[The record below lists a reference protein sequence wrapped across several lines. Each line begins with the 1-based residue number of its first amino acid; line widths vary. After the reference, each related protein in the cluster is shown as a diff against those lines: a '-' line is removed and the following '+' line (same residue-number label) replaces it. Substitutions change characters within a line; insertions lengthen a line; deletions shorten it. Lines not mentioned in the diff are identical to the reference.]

1 MSNAALPDFET
12 ELTEQSESLKRTLA
26 SPVIVRLLSALGKRS
41 AVDALLRDGER
52 EAAVLA
58 LVRMAGENNERAELL
73 FIKRAVYNG
82 DPWSGHIAF
91 PGGRRDA
98 ADESLSVTALRETWE
113 ELALD
118 VMKLGKLVGRVD
130 DLAPRTPALP
140 PIIIRPFIG
149 VVPVDTLLTPNAEV
163 AEAFWVSV
171 AELKLESTRI
181 EHVFERSGETLAFP
195 AFKIRE
201 HVIWGLTERIVTQ
214 LLPLFDGAE

>member
-1 MSNAALPDFET
+1 MPGFKT
-12 ELTEQSESLKRTLA
+12 ELSEPSESLKRTLA
-26 SPVIVRLLSALGKRS
+26 SPVIVRFLSALGTRLP
-41 AVDALLRDGER
+41 VDAILHDGER

-58 LVRMAGENNERAELL
+58 LVRMAGEHHERAELL
-73 FIKRAVYNG
+73 FIKRAAYNG

-98 ADESLSVTALRETWE
+98 ADESLSSTALRETWE

-118 VMKLGKLVGRVD
+118 VTKFGKLIGRVD

-140 PIIIRPFIG
+140 PIVIRPFIG
-149 VVPVDTLLTPNAEV
+149 VVPVDILLTPNEEV

-181 EHVFERSGETLAFP
+181 EHVFVRNGETLAFP

-214 LLPLFDGAE
+214 LLPLFEGGE